1 MSLAIFFLFLSLILI
16 EVAIHV
22 YRHLYYIGLSI
33 SRQPHFAIFLAYYAV
48 LNALDQNSDGVQI
61 HFYA

>member
-1 MSLAIFFLFLSLILI
+1 MCIATSIILGYLFPDSP
-16 EVAIHV
+16 
-22 YRHLYYIGLSI
+22 LYYIGLSI